1 MAKYALFTKWK
12 RLGIF
17 KKTLGRWLN
26 EPSVYHPLSRG
37 KHQQL
42 RSTVGVCCSVGK
54 LSSDWRQSGEEWQH
68 LQQKPSLPFFS
79 LLSMEYTLI
88 RWGARWFL
96 SRKWFVS
103 QIHLER
109 ELLETVWEQRGT
121 FIKII
126 GGWLDK
132 RSVHHRLPT
141 SQINSTQLKPV
152 ETVGKSNSYR
162 SKSGV
167 ELNIPFSCDI
177 TVA

>member
-12 RLGIF
+12 RSGILKK

-26 EPSVYHPLSRG
+26 EPSVYHPLSRE
-37 KHQQL
+37 HQQL

-54 LSSDWRQSGEEWQH
+54 SSQSREVWKH
-68 LQQKPSLPFFS
+68 LEHLEKPSLLFFS
-79 LLSMEYTLI
+79 FLSMEYTLLH
-88 RWGARWFL
+88 WGARWFL

-103 QIHLER
+103 QIHLEK

-121 FIKII
+121 FMKIL

-132 RSVHHRLPT
+132 WSVHHRLPT
-141 SQINSTQLKPV
+141 SQINSTQLKPA

-167 ELNIPFSCDI
+167 ELNIPFSCDV